1 MLFAQRVSLF
11 KLQNTKHIEK
21 YLKVYIHVTG
31 ADRNTWQAF
40 IEFYRND
47 AHRSLPL
54 IAKNSMSSLRRLS
67 PNNIKGTCWSY
78 FFGSCS
84 VFIISDTER
93 SYSKYQHF
101 LRKSSKRFLL
111 YFKTNISINYI
122 KKYHLMLR
130 LYSPKDETPWNPRLE
145 ISGKTKTVNLK
156 NSYFFFLWQT
166 VNKYHGRI

>member
-1 MLFAQRVSLF
+1 MVDYDSTFLKKIVATNLLSLRWNLFYTKVRFFLIDCFVSQWIFYTFCTVGSLF

-84 VFIISDTER
+84 VFIISDTKR
-93 SYSKYQHF
+93 SY
-101 LRKSSKRFLL
+101 
-111 YFKTNISINYI
+111 
-122 KKYHLMLR
+122 
-130 LYSPKDETPWNPRLE
+130 
-145 ISGKTKTVNLK
+145 
-156 NSYFFFLWQT
+156 
-166 VNKYHGRI
+166 